1 MNIIRTRGKRVSL
14 AVSIV
19 ILLVLLSCIFI
30 NSLQGDKAKAAVINN
45 ADIIETDLLLDK
57 NYRGKKSGDYVFNL
71 NALNALY
78 DKLLGKSNATFGEI
92 DIAANVAKANYSNNS
107 VKAIHSG
114 MDSQDIRSKNKNRNI
129 VVKID
134 GKEWIVTTLT
144 TAENGHVVLTLMLK
158 DVAYNSK
165 WGDWSTLPGI
175 KDFSSAYP
183 PTMYSTSYIRAGL
196 LNGKTQYTTDGSA
209 LISLSDNEKEKLY
222 GAAGYTF
229 GIYTDDKEQGH
240 ITNFIISPN
249 QVEYQQYENLY
260 DITHVNGNDWYNAP
274 NDSSKNDIADN
285 KWYSKIDTSY
295 NTHEIQTK
303 KEYYDWGNDL
313 IWLPSLSETGQ
324 SQRTGVKPSGGLWNL
339 DASQRGVSAGYCP
352 WLRSGACY
360 YSTSAFYLDA
370 VGAHLADTVPSTT
383 AIAASG
389 ALGGALAV
397 RPAFNL
403 DLTAANNS
411 AFIPIAPTDVTST
424 YDGTEQDYF
433 NTNEAK
439 KWYNEELFSSANANV
454 KVEYLNLDGS
464 ALSTPKPI
472 DSGEYKVKLTV
483 QNSSKY
489 VWANCKSETE
499 ITFKINQKVLNVN
512 FDPSTTPPT
521 ATPTNLCTRDSAL
534 ADSILRIKY
543 TTNAGYS
550 GYTPPTG
557 IDVYKAEVEI
567 DTSVS
572 NNYVLDDT
580 YNIKYIA
587 VPTLTTSTWHTYNG
601 TDQSYY
607 VTYGHTSDEVEIE
620 ISVPSEYNGLVT
632 YSNNEIRV
640 KKAGKYKVAVNIK
653 KKDGTVN
660 WSSRDNNE
668 KYIEFEIEQSPMEI
682 DLSSG
687 GSNNIEITR
696 GEKATV
702 KVDSMVEVFAGDV
715 LNFDIYATMNGVSS
729 VRRLV
734 YSNLEI
740 DENTNFPLSIDL
752 NTEGLSAASYTLE
765 LRKAGE
771 SNSNGDYDITIG
783 NAPITLIV
791 NEIGVSSNIR
801 WTFRRD
807 GKDLDSFNQ
816 STSVLN
822 ATYGGNI
829 EYNGSAVSISVRAG
843 KLTLDEDYGYKTTQ
857 SANNSMPMTNADT
870 YTTSVRLL
878 DENNKAEI
886 YTLTWTIDKAKF
898 DLTNVQWKGNGVLE
912 FNGQLQEMELEN
924 LPNKLVA
931 TYGGDDNYRDV
942 TTSALHIT
950 VDYLD
955 FDDPSDGENYILPD
969 INDPTTYKGNVVWET
984 DWQIIAKKITVQWG
998 KELLTD
1004 KNGSPFNIAILRSK
1018 TSNSVVVH
1026 TYYKSDGNGNKIGA
1040 AISESDIVVP
1050 ESGTEYYICELT
1062 LSNSNGYE
1070 LVGVTTRE
1078 FAVTNQGTAVKFDP
1092 NKQTFAYTGKDVMLR
1107 FTNNGNLTSSQYDI
1121 KYYDVNDNELTSMP
1135 KEVGKYKVRIE
1146 LKPELSGYFIGGDD
1160 EWEIEIV
1167 ARVITE
1173 SWNTTSKP
1181 PRLNINK
1188 TELSMIEY
1196 EFADSEGNI
1205 ISYEQM
1211 KSAAGDYKVRAK
1223 IKSEYANNCSFTS
1236 GSETGWQSFK
1246 LEDKDLA
1253 NMQDPN
1259 DPTLYPDDPDM
1270 QEPDNNNPSGDVSGD
1285 VSTNPEDKG
1294 GVDFDKISKILKEW
1308 WQVIASGISIVLI
1321 IIFTC
1326 KGASNLS
1333 KAKKAKKATENRY
1346 KAYYAAATGLFGLAM
1361 NTWTIIASVLMG
1373 LAVASLVFMI
1383 LTKVK
1388 LNKAQEEMEE
1398 ARYDYERHKETNR
1411 REYDDNRREEEYRR
1425 REEDDR
1431 RRDEEYRRR
1440 EEDMKAMLM
1449 RMMGGNFEGMNMG
1462 QPQGAYMGMQQGIG
1476 AEEIR
1481 GIVSETVTAL
1491 LPGMQQAL
1499 PQQASNNDEVV
1510 QKLIEQNQ
1518 ELMQKNDKLM
1528 QQLIEKPIEREVV
1541 ASNANDELI
1550 KSMIEEQKAMRE
1562 MIKQLADRSQQV
1574 VATQPQV
1581 VEKIVEKPVEKIV
1594 EKEVRV
1600 EVPVEK
1606 IVKVPV
1612 EKIVEVPIETVV
1624 EKVVENPIV
1633 ISTEAVGEA
1642 EKSKQVKKTPSP
1654 KKAPAPRLTLE
1665 EAYAKLTKEQKKYFD
1680 GLREYAMSKDS
1691 KCKEKLSTYFTTIGP
1706 STTNPF
1712 IKLTI
1717 KKGITVALFK
1727 MEDEYLKDIRRNA
1740 SGDGTKIK
1748 VKETEMPIGDKQAYD
1763 TAKDMV
1769 DLRIDQ
1775 IERYNDFL
1783 KEQRALRK

>member
-1 MNIIRTRGKRVSL
+1 MNIRRTRGKRVSL

-30 NSLQGDKAKAAVINN
+30 NSLQGDNAKAAVISN

-92 DIAANVAKANYSNNS
+92 DTAAKVAKANYSDNS

-114 MDSQDIRSKNKNRNI
+114 MDSQDIRDKNNNRNI

-134 GKEWIVTTLT
+134 GREWIVTTLT
-144 TAENGHVVLTLMLK
+144 TADNGHVVLTLMLK

-165 WGDWSTLPGI
+165 WGDWAPSNNT
-175 KDFSSAYP
+175 DFSADKP
-183 PTMYSTSYIRAGL
+183 AIMYSTSYIRAGL
-196 LNGKTQYTTDGSA
+196 LNDGTQYCADENGAMNSFTDTDIYGS
-209 LISLSDNEKEKLY
+209 
-222 GAAGYTF
+222 GGYSF
-229 GIYTDDKEQGH
+229 GIYSNKNAKGSIYDFL
-240 ITNFIISPN
+240 IAPN
-249 QVEYQQYENLY
+249 EVLYQQNENLY
-260 DITHVNGNDWYNAP
+260 DVAHDKNTTWYNAA
-274 NDSSKNDIADN
+274 NDSAKNKIDKS
-285 KWYSKIDTSY
+285 KWYTNGIYAVESKT
-295 NTHEIQTK
+295 
-303 KEYYDWGNDL
+303 EYFDWGNDKL
-313 IWLPSLSETGQ
+313 WLPSLSETGQ
-324 SQRTGVKPSGGLWNL
+324 GARETVKADGGLWEL
-339 DASQRGVSAGYCP
+339 DDQQRGCSPGKLS
-352 WLRSGACY
+352 WLRS
-360 YSTSAFYLDA
+360 SWDS
-370 VGAHLADTVPSTT
+370 LAT
-383 AIAASG
+383 AASFLDSSG
-389 ALGGALAV
+389 LWKNVSVTSSSVSGDSLAV

-403 DLTAANNS
+403 DLTAANSS
-411 AFIPIAPTDVTST
+411 AFIPMTTPTDISST
-424 YDGTEQDYF
+424 YDGEEQDYLDATG
-433 NTNEAK
+433 TN
-439 KWYNEELFSSANANV
+439 KWYNADLFSSVNANV
-454 KVEYLNLDGS
+454 KAEYFAADGS
-464 ALSTPKPI
+464 ALTTSKPI
-472 DSGEYKVKLTV
+472 ESGEYKVKLTI
-483 QNSSKY
+483 QGSKY
-489 VWANCKSETE
+489 VWANCKAENE
-499 ITFKINQKVLNVN
+499 INFKINQKALNVN

-521 ATPTNLCTRDSAL
+521 ATPTDLCTRDSDL
-534 ADSILRIKY
+534 EDSILRIKY

-550 GYTPPTG
+550 GYTPPPG

-587 VPTLTTSTWHTYNG
+587 VPTLSTSKWYTYNG
-601 TDQSYY
+601 NERAYDIS
-607 VTYGHTSDEVEIE
+607 YGHTSDEVEIE

-660 WSSRDNNE
+660 WSSRDRDE
-668 KYIEFEIEQSPMEI
+668 KYIEFEIKQSPFELEI
-682 DLSSG
+682 LSG
-687 GSNNIEITR
+687 GSNNVEITE

-702 KVDSMVEVFAGDV
+702 EIDSMVDVFAGDV
-715 LNFDIYATMNGVSS
+715 LNFDVYATKNGTTTE
-729 VRRLV
+729 RLV
-734 YSNLEI
+734 YSGLTI

-816 STSVLN
+816 STSNLTV
-822 ATYGGNI
+822 TYGGSI

-942 TTSALHIT
+942 TTSPLHVT

-955 FDDPSDGENYILPD
+955 FVDSDDNENYILPD
-969 INDPTTYKGNVVWET
+969 INDPTTYKGSVVWET

-1026 TYYKSDGNGNKIGA
+1026 TYYKSDGNGNKIGG

-1078 FAVTNQGTAVKFDP
+1078 FAVTNQGTAVKFTP

-1107 FTNNGNLTSSQYDI
+1107 FTNNGNLKSDQYDI

-1167 ARVITE
+1167 ARVIAE

-1188 TELSMIEY
+1188 TELGMIEY
-1196 EFADSEGNI
+1196 EFADSDGNI

-1361 NTWTIIASVLMG
+1361 NTWTVIASVLMG

-1398 ARYDYERHKETNR
+1398 ARYDYERHKESDR

-1425 REEDDR
+1425 RDEDEKRREEDYR
-1431 RRDEEYRRR
+1431 RLEEEYRKRDEEYRKR
-1440 EEDMKAMLM
+1440 EEEMKSMFM
-1449 RMMGGNFEGMNMG
+1449 RMMGGNFDGMNMG
-1462 QPQGAYMGMQQGIG
+1462 QPQGAYAGMQQGIG

-1491 LPGMQQAL
+1491 LPGMQQAI
-1499 PQQASNNDEVV
+1499 PQQASVNEEVIKSLIEGQKAIM
-1510 QKLIEQNQ
+1510 QKLTEQPTQ
-1518 ELMQKNDKLM
+1518 AV
-1528 QQLIEKPIEREVV
+1528 EKEVV

-1562 MIKQLADRSQQV
+1562 MIKQLADKPQQV
-1574 VATQPQV
+1574 VAAQPQII
-1581 VEKIVEKPVEKIV
+1581 EKIVEKPVEKIV

-1600 EVPVEK
+1600 EVPVE
-1606 IVKVPV
+1606 
-1612 EKIVEVPIETVV
+1612 TVV
-1624 EKVVENPIV
+1624 EKVVEKPIV

>member
-1 MNIIRTRGKRVSL
+1 MNTRRTRSKRVSL

-30 NSLQGDKAKAAVINN
+30 NSIQRDKATAAVINN
-45 ADIIETDLLLDK
+45 ADTIETDLLLDK
-57 NYRGKKSGDYVFNL
+57 NYRGSNSGEYVFNL

-78 DKLLGKSNATFGEI
+78 DKILGKENATFEEI
-92 DIAANVAKANYSNNS
+92 DTAANVAKSGYTPNTSSTDISNAV

-114 MDSQDIRSKNKNRNI
+114 LNSQDIRNNNNNRNLI
-129 VVKID
+129 VKID

-144 TAENGHVVLTLMLK
+144 SADNGHVVLTLMLK

-165 WGDWSTLPGI
+165 WGNWTPSN
-175 KDFSSAYP
+175 SSDYSATYP
-183 PTMYSTSYIRAGL
+183 AAMYSTSYIRAGL
-196 LNGKTQYTTDGSA
+196 LNGAVQYTTDGSKLA
-209 LISLSDNEKEKLY
+209 TLTNDEKSALY
-222 GAAGYTF
+222 GEDGYPF
-229 GIYTDDKEQGH
+229 GIYTDSSEQGH
-240 ITNFIISPN
+240 ITNFIIAPN
-249 QVEYQQYENLY
+249 QVEYQQNENFY
-260 DITHVNGNDWYNAP
+260 DIGPANSLDTP
-274 NDSSKNDIADN
+274 NSSAKYDIASN
-285 KWYSKIDTSY
+285 KWCNVAAKG
-295 NTHEIQTK
+295 IQDKTN
-303 KEYYDWGNDL
+303 YFDWSSDKL
-313 IWLPSLSETGQ
+313 WLPGQPETGRGERK
-324 SQRTGVKPSGGLWNL
+324 SDGEASCAGLWGL
-339 DASQRGVSAGYCP
+339 DDSQRGCSTNKFA
-352 WLRSGACY
+352 WLRSGTYTSPNCY
-360 YSTSAFYLDA
+360 YLRDIGTVYGTS
-370 VGAHLADTVPSTT
+370 VT
-383 AIAASG
+383 ATSVA
-389 ALGGALAV
+389 GGTLSV

-403 DLTAANNS
+403 DLTAANSS
-411 AFIPIAPTDVTST
+411 AFIPMTTPTDISST
-424 YDGTEQDYF
+424 YDGEEQDYLDATG
-433 NTNEAK
+433 TN
-439 KWYNEELFSSANANV
+439 KWYNEDLFSSVNANV
-454 KVEYLNLDGS
+454 KVEYLNSDGS
-464 ALSTPKPI
+464 ALSTAKPI

-489 VWANCKSETE
+489 VFANCKTINE
-499 ITFKINQKVLNVN
+499 ITFKINQKQLGVD

-550 GYTPPTG
+550 DYTPPTG

-587 VPTLTTSTWHTYNG
+587 VPTLTTSAWYTYNG
-601 TDQSYY
+601 NERAYDIS
-607 VTYGHTSDEVEIE
+607 YGHTSDEVEIE

-660 WSSRDNNE
+660 WSSRDRDE
-668 KYIEFEIEQSPMEI
+668 KYIEFEIKQSPFELEI
-682 DLSSG
+682 LSG
-687 GSNNIEITR
+687 GSNNVEITE

-702 KVDSMVEVFAGDV
+702 EIDSMVDVFAGDV
-715 LNFDIYATMNGVSS
+715 LNFDVYATKNGTTTE
-729 VRRLV
+729 RLV
-734 YSNLEI
+734 YSGLTI

-771 SNSNGDYDITIG
+771 SNSNGDYEITIG

-791 NEIGVSSNIR
+791 NEMGVSSNIR

-807 GKDLDSFNQ
+807 GKDIDSFNQ
-816 STSVLN
+816 STSNLT
-822 ATYGGNI
+822 ATYGGSI

-843 KLTLDEDYGYKTTQ
+843 KLTLDENYGYKTTQ

-912 FNGQLQEMELEN
+912 YNGQLQEMELEN
-924 LPNKLVA
+924 LPDKLVA
-931 TYGGDDNYRDV
+931 TYGGNDNYRDV

-1026 TYYKSDGNGNKIGA
+1026 TYYKSDGNGNKIGGS
-1040 AISESDIVVP
+1040 ISESDIVVP

-1078 FAVTNQGTAVKFDP
+1078 FAVTNQGTAVKFTP

-1211 KSAAGDYKVRAK
+1211 KSKAGVYSVRAK
-1223 IKSEYANNCSFTS
+1223 IKGTYIGNCSFAS
-1236 GSETGWQSFK
+1236 GNNETEWIDFE
-1246 LEDKDLA
+1246 LTEDDLA

-1321 IIFTC
+1321 IIFMAKTA
-1326 KGASNLS
+1326 GYESRR
-1333 KAKKAKKATENRY
+1333 KKANKKIDKYESTV
-1346 KAYYAAATGLFGLAM
+1346 YAATTGLFGLA
-1361 NTWTIIASVLMG
+1361 TTAWTAIACVLMG
-1373 LAVASLVFMI
+1373 MAAVSFVIMLIAKNRCNKSEDI
-1383 LTKVK
+1383 LEEAKEDYNS
-1388 LNKAQEEMEE
+1388 NKAEL
-1398 ARYDYERHKETNR
+1398 AERK
-1411 REYDDNRREEEYRR
+1411 REEENA
-1425 REEDDR
+1425 
-1431 RRDEEYRRR
+1431 RRDEN
-1440 EEDMKAMLM
+1440 MQMM
-1449 RMMGGNFEGMNMG
+1449 FMHMMGGGANNGG
-1462 QPQGAYMGMQQGIG
+1462 QAMPQGAYVQQGLG
-1476 AEEIR
+1476 AEEMR
-1481 GIVSETVTAL
+1481 GLISETVTAL

-1499 PQQASNNDEVV
+1499 PQQASMNDEVIKSLIEG
-1510 QKLIEQNQ
+1510 QKAIMQKLTEQPTQIIEREVAASNVNEELINRLIEQN
-1518 ELMQKNDKLM
+1518 EKLMQKLAE
-1528 QQLIEKPIEREVV
+1528 QQP
-1541 ASNANDELI
+1541 
-1550 KSMIEEQKAMRE
+1550 
-1562 MIKQLADRSQQV
+1562 QQV
-1574 VATQPQV
+1574 VMAQPQV
-1581 VEKIVEKPVEKIV
+1581 IEKIVEKPVEKIV

-1600 EVPVEK
+1600 EVPVE
-1606 IVKVPV
+1606 
-1612 EKIVEVPIETVV
+1612 TVV
-1624 EKVVENPIV
+1624 EKVVEKPIV

-1642 EKSKQVKKTPSP
+1642 EKSKQVKKTPTP

-1740 SGDGTKIK
+1740 SGDGTKVK
-1748 VKETEMPIGDKQAYD
+1748 VKETEVPIGDKQAYD

-1775 IERYNDFL
+1775 IDRYNDFL
-1783 KEQRALRK
+1783 KEQRAMKRK

>member
-1 MNIIRTRGKRVSL
+1 MNIRRTRGKRVSL

-30 NSLQGDKAKAAVINN
+30 NSLQSDNVKAAVISN

-78 DKLLGKSNATFGEI
+78 DKILGKENATFGEI
-92 DIAANVAKANYSNNS
+92 DTAANVAKSGYTPNTSTTDVSNAV
-107 VKAIHSG
+107 VKSIHSG
-114 MDSQDIRSKNKNRNI
+114 MDSKDIRANNNNRNI
-129 VVKID
+129 IVKID

-144 TAENGHVVLTLMLK
+144 TADNGHVVLTLMLK
-158 DVAYNSK
+158 DIEYESK
-165 WGDWSTLPGI
+165 WGAWKPSGVFDFNAKYQSTVY
-175 KDFSSAYP
+175 SA
-183 PTMYSTSYIRAGL
+183 SYIRAGL
-196 LNGKTQYTTDGSA
+196 LNGTVQYSNDGQNKV
-209 LISLSDNEKEKLY
+209 SLTESEKNSLY
-222 GAAGYTF
+222 GADGYQF
-229 GIYTDDKEQGH
+229 GIYTNDKEQGSL
-240 ITNFIISPN
+240 TNFLVAPN
-249 QVEYQQYENLY
+249 KVLYQQHENSQDVSIGVQPSLWQ
-260 DITHVNGNDWYNAP
+260 TAP
-274 NDSSKNDIADN
+274 NDSAKYDIDAKKWSKECDTV
-285 KWYSKIDTSY
+285 KIQRDKAT
-295 NTHEIQTK
+295 N
-303 KEYYDWGNDL
+303 EYFSWGSDL
-313 IWLPSLSETGQ
+313 LWLPSISETGQ
-324 SQRTGVKPSGGLWNL
+324 NSSTGTMATGGLWNL
-339 DASQRGVSAGYCP
+339 DVNQQGCSSGKLS
-352 WLRSGACY
+352 WLRSAR
-360 YSTSAFYLDA
+360 
-370 VGAHLADTVPSTT
+370 PSTACDTYYLNATGSHSVTYVTDT
-383 AIAASG
+383 AVSNNK
-389 ALGGALAV
+389 LGI

-403 DLTAANNS
+403 DLTAANSS
-411 AFIPIAPTDVTST
+411 AFIPMTTPTDISST
-424 YDGTEQDYF
+424 YDGEEQDYLDATG
-433 NTNEAK
+433 TN
-439 KWYNEELFSSANANV
+439 KWYNADLFSSVNANV

-464 ALSTPKPI
+464 ALSTAKPI
-472 DSGEYKVKLTV
+472 ESGEYKVKLTV

-489 VWANCKSETE
+489 VWANCKAETE
-499 ITFKINQKVLNVN
+499 ITFKINQKQLGVD

-521 ATPTNLCTRDSAL
+521 ATPTDLCSRDSAL

-543 TTNAGYS
+543 TTNSGYS
-550 GYTPPTG
+550 GYTPPAG
-557 IDVYKAEVEI
+557 IEVYKAEVEI

-587 VPTLTTSTWHTYNG
+587 VPTLSTSKWYTYNG
-601 TDQSYY
+601 NERAYDIS
-607 VTYGHTSDEVEIE
+607 YGHTSDEVEIE

-660 WSSRDNNE
+660 WSSRDRDE
-668 KYIEFEIEQSPMEI
+668 KYIEFEIKQSPFELEI
-682 DLSSG
+682 LSG
-687 GSNNIEITR
+687 GSNNVEITE

-702 KVDSMVEVFAGDV
+702 EIDSMVDVFAGDV
-715 LNFDIYATMNGVSS
+715 LNFDVYATKNGTTTE
-729 VRRLV
+729 RLV
-734 YSNLEI
+734 YSGLTI

-816 STSVLN
+816 STSNLTV
-822 ATYGGNI
+822 TYGGSI

-924 LPNKLVA
+924 LPDKLVA

-942 TTSALHIT
+942 TTSPLHVT

-955 FDDPSDGENYILPD
+955 FVDSDDNENYILPD
-969 INDPTTYKGNVVWET
+969 INDPTTYKGSVVWET
-984 DWQIIAKKITVQWG
+984 DWNIVPKEIKVQWG
-998 KELLTD
+998 KELLKD
-1004 KNGSPFNIAILRSK
+1004 KNNSPFNIPILRNK
-1018 TSNSVVVH
+1018 ADNSVVVH
-1026 TYYKSDGNGNKIGA
+1026 TYYKTDANGNKIGGS
-1040 AISESDIVVP
+1040 ISESDIVVP
-1050 ESGTEYYICELT
+1050 ETGTEHYICELS
-1062 LSNSNGYE
+1062 LDNSNGYV
-1070 LVGVTTRE
+1070 LVGETTRRFE
-1078 FAVTNQGTAVKFDP
+1078 VFNQGSAVKFDP

-1107 FTNNGNLTSSQYDI
+1107 FTNNGNLKSDQYDI

-1167 ARVITE
+1167 ARVIAE

-1196 EFADSEGNI
+1196 EFADSDGNI

-1223 IKSEYANNCSFTS
+1223 IKGAYIGNCSFAS
-1236 GSETGWQSFK
+1236 GNNETEWIDFE
-1246 LEDKDLA
+1246 LTEDDLA

-1361 NTWTIIASVLMG
+1361 NIWTIIASVLMG

-1462 QPQGAYMGMQQGIG
+1462 QPQGAYTGMQQGIG

-1562 MIKQLADRSQQV
+1562 MIKQLADRPQQV
-1574 VATQPQV
+1574 VPAQPQV

-1600 EVPVEK
+1600 EVPVE
-1606 IVKVPV
+1606 
-1612 EKIVEVPIETVV
+1612 TVV
-1624 EKVVENPIV
+1624 EKVVEKPIV

-1642 EKSKQVKKTPSP
+1642 EKSKQVKKTPAP

-1740 SGDGTKIK
+1740 SGDGTKVK
-1748 VKETEMPIGDKQAYD
+1748 VKETEVPIGDKQAYD

>member
-1 MNIIRTRGKRVSL
+1 MNIRRTRSKRVSL
-14 AVSIV
+14 VVCIV
-19 ILLVLLSCIFI
+19 ILLAILSCLFL
-30 NSLQGDKAKAAVINN
+30 NNVHTEEKANAAAIGSYPTDVN
-45 ADIIETDLLLDK
+45 TDLLLQGYESRND
-57 NYRGKKSGDYVFNL
+57 GIVFN
-71 NALNALY
+71 
-78 DKLLGKSNATFGEI
+78 
-92 DIAANVAKANYSNNS
+92 ANVLEEIYKKVAKETTIEGVTIEAN
-107 VKAIHSG
+107 KAKTGNTNIHSG
-114 MDSQDIRSKNKNRNI
+114 LNSEEIRTNNGGNNLI
-129 VVKID
+129 ITLG
-134 GKEWIVTTLT
+134 GKRWIVTSLSTKDGG
-144 TAENGHVVLTLMLK
+144 EPILTLMLA
-158 DVAYNSK
+158 DVVETSK
-165 WGDWSTLPGI
+165 WSQYITNQYTYA
-175 KDFSSAYP
+175 KYP
-183 PTMYSTSYIRAGL
+183 WTNYGTSYIRARL
-196 LNGKTQYTTDGSA
+196 LNGIDGIPDGSGGYGK
-209 LISLSDNEKEKLY
+209 IQYSNSDNATTLTDYTRDASDGEYPFAIFNHKPISSTNRAD
-222 GAAGYTF
+222 GA
-229 GIYTDDKEQGH
+229 
-240 ITNFIISPN
+240 
-249 QVEYQQYENLY
+249 
-260 DITHVNGNDWYNAP
+260 
-274 NDSSKNDIADN
+274 IADFLVQP
-285 KWYSKIDTSY
+285 KDVSY
-295 NTHEIQTK
+295 QRTQNMRDANYGWHTMQNEACTIIPQGSGWFDQTIYNLQNTPNYT
-303 KEYYDWGNDL
+303 DWGNDFL
-313 IWLPSLSETGQ
+313 WLPSWLELGTDAWFNGTARKPLQGIWRLDGAARGASDIYWP
-324 SQRTGVKPSGGLWNL
+324 RTKSHGGLDCEYQVEANGNFQFLYPLPTICNQFGIRPCIHLNL
-339 DASQRGVSAGYCP
+339 SLAEESSA
-352 WLRSGACY
+352 
-360 YSTSAFYLDA
+360 
-370 VGAHLADTVPSTT
+370 
-383 AIAASG
+383 
-389 ALGGALAV
+389 
-397 RPAFNL
+397 
-403 DLTAANNS
+403 
-411 AFIPIAPTDVTST
+411 IPITTPTNVTST
-424 YDGTEQDYF
+424 YNGEEQDYY
-433 NTNEAK
+433 NANGAGSWYDEA
-439 KWYNEELFSSANANV
+439 LFASDKANV
-454 KVEYLNLDGS
+454 KVEYINESS
-464 ALSTPKPI
+464 AFKPI
-472 DSGEYKVKLTV
+472 EQGIYKVRLTI
-483 QNSSKY
+483 QNKEY
-489 VWANCKSETE
+489 VWLNGKMSQEISFTIKQKS
-499 ITFKINQKVLNVN
+499 LNVN

-521 ATPTNLCTRDSAL
+521 ATPTNLCTRDSDL

-587 VPTLTTSTWHTYNG
+587 VPTLTTSTWFTYNG
-601 TDQSYY
+601 NERAYDIS
-607 VTYGHTSDEVEIE
+607 YGHTSDEVEIE

-660 WSSRDNNE
+660 WSSRDRDE
-668 KYIEFEIEQSPMEI
+668 KYIEFEIKQSPFELEI
-682 DLSSG
+682 LSG
-687 GSNNIEITR
+687 GSNNVEITE

-702 KVDSMVEVFAGDV
+702 EIDSMVDVFAGDV
-715 LNFDIYATMNGVSS
+715 LNFDVYATKNGTTTE
-729 VRRLV
+729 RLV
-734 YSNLEI
+734 YSGLTI

-816 STSVLN
+816 STSNLTV
-822 ATYGGNI
+822 TYGGSI

-924 LPNKLVA
+924 LPDKLVA

-942 TTSALHIT
+942 TTSPLHVT

-955 FDDPSDGENYILPD
+955 FVDSDDNENYILPD
-969 INDPTTYKGNVVWET
+969 INDPTTYKGSVVWET

-1026 TYYKSDGNGNKIGA
+1026 TYYKSDGNGNKIGG

-1078 FAVTNQGTAVKFDP
+1078 FAVTNQGTAVKFTP

-1121 KYYDVNDNELTSMP
+1121 KYYDVNDNELTSIP
-1135 KEVGKYKVRIE
+1135 KEVGKYTVKIE
-1146 LKPELSGYFIGGDD
+1146 LKPELNGYFIGGDD

-1167 ARVITE
+1167 ARIINE

-1188 TELSMIEY
+1188 TELGMIEY
-1196 EFADSEGNI
+1196 EFMDSEGNI

-1211 KSAAGDYKVRAK
+1211 KSKAGDYKVRAK

-1270 QEPDNNNPSGDVSGD
+1270 QEPEEPDDNPSGDINSG
-1285 VSTNPEDKG
+1285 NEPG
-1294 GVDFDKISKILKEW
+1294 GDGGALDELLKKLKEMPL
-1308 WQVIASGISIVLI
+1308 WQLIASFVSIILI
-1321 IIFTC
+1321 IIFMS
-1326 KGASNLS
+1326 KGIGYAS
-1333 KAKKAKKATENRY
+1333 KAKQSKKMAESKFKT
-1346 KAYYAAATGLFGLAM
+1346 YYAGTFLGLAFGG
-1361 NTWTIIASVLMG
+1361 WTAIACVLMG
-1373 LAVASLVFMI
+1373 LAVLSLVFMI
-1383 LTKVK
+1383 LEKNRY
-1388 LNKAQEEMEE
+1388 NKAVFAYEE
-1398 ARYDYERHKETNR
+1398 AKDDFERHRETNR
-1411 REYDDNRREEEYRR
+1411 RDYDDNRRDEEAKR
-1425 REEDDR
+1425 REEDYRRFEEEYR
-1431 RRDEEYRRR
+1431 RRDEEYRKR

-1518 ELMQKNDKLM
+1518 ELMQKNEKLM
-1528 QQLIEKPIEREVV
+1528 QQLIDRPAEKEVV
-1541 ASNANDELI
+1541 ASNVN
-1550 KSMIEEQKAMRE
+1550 EEMLNKFME
-1562 MIKQLADRSQQV
+1562 KFMQLTQNA
-1574 VATQPQV
+1574 QPQII
-1581 VEKIVEKPVEKIV
+1581 EKIVEKPVEKVI

-1600 EVPVEK
+1600 EVPVE
-1606 IVKVPV
+1606 
-1612 EKIVEVPIETVV
+1612 TVV
-1624 EKVVENPIV
+1624 EKVVEKPIV

-1740 SGDGTKIK
+1740 SSDGTKMKI
-1748 VKETEMPIGDKQAYD
+1748 KETELPVGDKQAYD

>member
-1 MNIIRTRGKRVSL
+1 MNIRRTRGKRVSL

-30 NSLQGDKAKAAVINN
+30 NSLQSDNVKAAVISN

-78 DKLLGKSNATFGEI
+78 DKILGKENATFGEI
-92 DIAANVAKANYSNNS
+92 DTAANVAKSGYTPNTSTTDVSNAV
-107 VKAIHSG
+107 VKSIHSG
-114 MDSQDIRSKNKNRNI
+114 MDSQDIRANNNNRNI
-129 VVKID
+129 IVKID

-144 TAENGHVVLTLMLK
+144 TADNGHVVLTLLLK
-158 DVAYNSK
+158 DVAYDSEWGK
-165 WGDWSTLPGI
+165 WAPNDV
-175 KDFSSAYP
+175 KDFSATYP
-183 PTMYSTSYIRAGL
+183 ANMYSTSYIRAGL
-196 LNGKTQYTTDGSA
+196 LNGAVQYTSNGSSLVDFKDFGIYGTDG
-209 LISLSDNEKEKLY
+209 Y
-222 GAAGYTF
+222 PF
-229 GIYTDDKEQGH
+229 GIYTDVKEQGN
-240 ITNFIISPN
+240 ITNFIVAPN
-249 QVEYQQYENLY
+249 QIAYQQNANLY
-260 DITHVNGNDWYNAP
+260 DVTNGVQSGAWYVAP
-274 NDSSKNDIADN
+274 NDSTLYKINDK
-285 KWYSKIDTSY
+285 KWYSQIDSSCPIHT
-295 NTHEIQTK
+295 IQNK
-303 KEYYDWGNDL
+303 NNYFDWGNDKL
-313 IWLPSLSETGQ
+313 WLPSLSETGQ
-324 SQRTGVKPSGGLWNL
+324 GTRPSILKNGGLWGL
-339 DASQRGVSAGYCP
+339 DDQQRGCSANKLS
-352 WLRSGACY
+352 WLRSGFNIN
-360 YSTSAFYLDA
+360 SAGSNYLDRFG
-370 VGAHLADTVPSTT
+370 VHYGVTVTSL
-383 AIAASG
+383 SG
-389 ALGGALAV
+389 VKNMTGVAEGTLAV

-403 DLTAANNS
+403 DLTAANES
-411 AFIPIAPTDVTST
+411 AFIPMTTPTDISST
-424 YDGTEQDYF
+424 YDGEEQDYLDATG
-433 NTNEAK
+433 TN
-439 KWYNEELFSSANANV
+439 KWYNEDLFSSVNANV

-464 ALSTPKPI
+464 ALSTAKPI
-472 DSGEYKVKLTV
+472 ESGEYKVKLTV

-489 VWANCKSETE
+489 VWANCKAENE
-499 ITFKINQKVLNVN
+499 INFKINQKVLNVN

-521 ATPTNLCTRDSAL
+521 ATPTDLCSRDSAL

-543 TTNAGYS
+543 TTNGGYS

-1270 QEPDNNNPSGDVSGD
+1270 QEPEEPDDNNQSGDVNSG
-1285 VSTNPEDKG
+1285 NQPG
-1294 GVDFDKISKILKEW
+1294 GDGGALDELLKKLKEMPL
-1308 WQVIASGISIVLI
+1308 WQLIASFVSIILI
-1321 IIFTC
+1321 IIFMS
-1326 KGASNLS
+1326 KGIGYAS
-1333 KAKKAKKATENRY
+1333 KAKQSKKMAQSKFKE
-1346 KAYYAAATGLFGLAM
+1346 YYAGTFLGLAFSG
-1361 NTWTIIASVLMG
+1361 WTAIACVLMG
-1373 LAVASLVFMI
+1373 LAVLSLVFMI
-1383 LTKVK
+1383 LEKNRY
-1388 LNKAQEEMEE
+1388 NKAIFAYEE
-1398 ARYDYERHKETNR
+1398 AKDDFERHRETNR
-1411 REYDDNRREEEYRR
+1411 RDYDDNRRDEEAKR
-1425 REEDDR
+1425 REEDYRRFEEEYR
-1431 RRDEEYRRR
+1431 RRDEEYRKR

-1518 ELMQKNDKLM
+1518 ELMQKNEKLM
-1528 QQLIEKPIEREVV
+1528 QQLIDRPAEKEVV
-1541 ASNANDELI
+1541 ASNVN
-1550 KSMIEEQKAMRE
+1550 EEMLNKFME
-1562 MIKQLADRSQQV
+1562 KFMQLTQIA
-1574 VATQPQV
+1574 QPQV
-1581 VEKIVEKPVEKIV
+1581 IEKIVEKPVEKIV

-1600 EVPVEK
+1600 EVPVE
-1606 IVKVPV
+1606 
-1612 EKIVEVPIETVV
+1612 TVV
-1624 EKVVENPIV
+1624 EKVVEKPIV

-1740 SGDGTKIK
+1740 SSDGAKVKI
-1748 VKETEMPIGDKQAYD
+1748 KETEIAVPDKQSYD

-1775 IERYNDFL
+1775 IDRYNDFL